1 MSNYDKL
8 QQQLREKQVKS
19 TGGSTNAFE
28 TFQRANKANT
38 SSSLNLG
45 ELGLGNNGTSF
56 ANRSGFKQAMQPVK
70 ESAYQR
76 LTRRETEPA
85 QAFSW
90 YSGDTPTGNETLAR
104 IYTVAQQDPQRG
116 EELYKTFGQY
126 QSDPSSPFYAP
137 YQQPTSVAVQ
147 NLAAMGYDVSGGVNA
162 DWFGDNAYLTQ
173 HYRMGANGKPLAP
186 SSKSTPEQDAA
197 YWYYQGLADEDL
209 TQKAEAEWEALT
221 DVMTY
226 WAGRTDLNLSY
237 DQILEKIDWSLYPT
251 LVASDEAAAKRTPLQ
266 FTRPIGYSKDAMQG
280 VVWAAWNNGGTGN
293 YVTDGVNYARSYGNM
308 WEDDPEISARFDP
321 SSDAYHPYLASTTLD
336 DAAQYFG
343 VSSFGPNWLEENKH
357 ILSGNDETAKMYYR
371 QVQEAEAI
379 TLKAEEEYASLTA
392 SIDERVAMANGDPGI
407 VMQGLQGQH
416 PTLAQLDEG
425 RKSGNVVGLTR
436 SVAYRDVDVAKLVED
451 RCATYNNAPVLSA
464 FATTMSEKLGKAA
477 TVAQSQQSIDA
488 SRNQTISEAASTI
501 LEIGSVAEQ
510 RAFRTFSGSRTGDY
524 IQILKDAVNN
534 AGVYIPENSVGLYNY
549 ANNYAADEYMSAVEV
564 IAPYQQAVA
573 DRDAAQAELDALW
586 THRDPELGP
595 LTPEETERANECRSV
610 IYNSN
615 QHIEANQAA
624 YDAAMETTQQIAR
637 EYESTTRL
645 ANILGLDV
653 PEGYIPTT
661 DLVDYAYRYGSQSM
675 QPQWSLTSIY
685 SAALDNGSDVATVYD
700 QARADRDE
708 ARAEIAYTE
717 MVLEELDSR
726 GVIMDPQYERNLRD
740 RRDSLARTQ
749 AEAEYFLLREN
760 PDFARV
766 ASTTAEEILAY
777 SAEHDGL
784 MVFNNGEYS
793 DLTLSIVGAKPSLNM
808 TQHQKRLVSLMTD
821 DERDTYLYIAGT
833 EGEEAAQKYFDTLSN
848 DNYGVL
854 TVRNTEWIIDAAE
867 MFATL
872 LPGPANTAS
881 IVTNMY
887 APIGTVW
894 AGFAYVTG
902 QDISPYHPAFLPTHV
917 TSAIR
922 GTTKQDID
930 KTFENNETLKGLVNF
945 AYDAGMGALDS
956 FFSGVAFGKFSPT
969 LQGLGGSSST
979 IVDVTQRGG
988 DEGQAIALG
997 AITFAAEWLSE
1008 KIGLD
1013 NMEEAIAGGVP
1024 AVKKLVLSSIGE
1036 GASEAVGAVVTNV
1049 ADTYIMGELSEY
1061 STNVDKYME
1070 DGKTER
1076 QARELATRDMW
1087 YNIFY
1092 EGAVGTASGAA
1103 QMTFS
1108 GQIGRSNKRQGQVD
1122 DAATSEKTAQ
1132 TVAEAETGGR
1142 DTLVTDVKNTPDTA
1156 QELESVSNSDKPTGE
1171 DTLES
1176 ETLEEKPMDASEE
1189 NEAGEGKPEARYPDA
1204 PAQNAGLPRPTFRVP
1219 PRTDVRAVARES
1231 GDAALYPDAPV
1242 QNTGAVT
1249 RPTYRSL
1256 RRRNEARAV
1265 AYETKQNDRSEARYP
1280 DANEAQTA
1288 DLNRRKLYAKMQILD
1303 AALTAPRTENKAAA
1317 VAAVFSWWNSDNT
1330 MADSVAQAAT
1340 AHLFERFGADRAVR
1354 LVRDIVLAG
1363 TETNGNIDAQTLTH
1377 ALITASF
1384 GRGSA
1389 SNYLSL
1395 VVRTTPMTGV
1405 YEGHAIALCDM
1416 ARNDWSNADLMAS
1429 IRQEG
1434 FDLRIAEREME
1445 LIGEGALNGVRP
1457 YEDAH
1462 RQAQEN
1468 LREAE
1473 EGLKR
1478 AAAEAQAAGQNLV
1491 TVQSQWVSE
1500 PSNTMLQG
1508 AVLQATKDVE
1518 GKAIVQQQYEQS
1530 VAKNTSQVQQTRA
1543 ALTSQREQAMKPVR
1557 EQAQRDVAAE
1567 IEAEEQ
1573 ARVEAEAAQAI
1584 APQESTDTIQRA
1596 KKTSLPEL
1604 EVKNPPGGTPKKSAE
1619 QVTKDLLSKLGVGD
1633 VIGTKTMSRMSSETQ
1648 GYYDRRAK
1656 YVAVRSLHAGDYR
1669 VDMHEAGHAVADKLG
1684 MTGTADMVA
1693 KLPDDFKAQYKT
1705 SELPGE
1711 AFAEFFRRYMVAEE
1725 HARDFAGGAFVDTF
1739 EHNLRKNKL
1748 WEPVH
1753 TAAIEL
1759 RRWMSA
1765 GIVDQLGAIIHPAS
1779 EKNKTPFIQRVRE
1792 VMNGLVDSTSVAGA
1806 VNDAIREQQGE
1817 VPLMENVREY
1827 ALLHNHAAK
1836 RAFNLL
1842 TKNLTDSH
1850 GTIIGDALNKAFEKI
1865 DAKDMPLFEKYLLVL
1880 HSVDRDAQGK
1890 PVYDIPGFTP
1900 EQREK
1905 WLQWMKT
1912 DHQNFVEAAEALQ
1925 TFRKKFLQA
1934 WLVDTGYFKQD
1945 DFDRL
1950 NTLYPN
1956 YVPTQRVKSNNA
1968 GGWHRKTQSS
1978 QFQIRKATGSTE
1990 DIWSPLD
1997 TFYEMVDSVVEM
2009 VSLNDVGL
2017 AWHRAFENNDG
2028 LGWFGERI
2036 NPDLKQVSVDTKQ
2049 LQEAIRE
2056 KLDGNVTDDV
2066 LSDVL
2071 EMIGPRQT
2079 QWLSA
2084 QKSSLKNAIAV
2095 QLPDG
2100 STAFYEIRDPELF
2113 KMLSGKRGDSPLKAF
2128 RRVTRQMA
2136 VLTTGNNPLYGL
2148 RNFARDFQR
2157 SVNFGTWAISYP
2169 DGIIKWVKAF
2179 IEVAKNSDLYQQYE
2193 ALGGGGWARIEAGT
2207 KKGITDI
2214 QSALFPGYY
2223 KTNIG
2228 RRAQWVGK
2236 KIWNTVTL
2244 ARFNELIE
2252 QTSRF
2257 VEFKYGKHDLTTAEG
2272 RMEAFNA
2279 SQNVTA
2285 DFARR
2290 GNSALA
2296 AILGDVIPFFNASM
2310 QGVYQTARMFSKAE
2324 RDQLPARITRAVFN
2338 TALMSAISSVLLL
2351 KFLDDDEKED
2361 MAMLSDEMW
2370 SKHFYI
2376 PNFAPWFF
2384 GNDPVIRIPLVQDP
2398 LAYVI
2403 HGMVTNAIWHG
2414 DQDEFVIGMVAIA
2427 NTVIDDLNPFSGGT
2441 ILRPFMDA
2449 GKNETHFGGSIVP
2462 PHLEGLDPT
2471 AQYTEET
2478 PDFFVTIGRAI
2489 GVSPMIVQYIA
2500 EQYTGFLGQMVIPFI
2515 SKDTNTGT
2523 IGGWDAVRSYAQK
2536 RFTSDPLVSTDV
2548 IGSFYDGQAEVK
2560 NVVEAI
2566 NAGKPANMLR
2576 RGLTPEQGKMAYLEA
2591 KEMTSEGG
2599 VLYDTAQIIKEG
2611 YANIEEINED
2621 SELTDEQKEELITME
2636 RRKMCQAALVAQEAI
2651 GEYRAKYMTG
2661 LDIVA
2666 RFTEGPVIQKPTAYD
2681 MLDETFLNDADQRYM
2696 QRAKSVFEATGNA
2709 SALPHPNTYFDE
2721 GGVRYEIEG
2730 TDDWDNWNAAYKN
2743 GYIGYLSNVIGWD
2756 TMTPDEQL
2764 AHMKTAHSEGHK
2776 AAKAAYKKAHPEI
2789 EWKK

>member
-19 TGGSTNAFE
+19 TGGSTNAFD

-56 ANRSGFKQAMQPVK
+56 ASRSGFKQAMQPAK

-126 QSDPSSPFYAP
+126 QSDPTSPFYAP
-137 YQQPTSVAVQ
+137 YQQPTSAAVQ

-162 DWFGDNAYLTQ
+162 DWFGANAYLTQ

-221 DVMTY
+221 DVLTY

-237 DQILEKIDWSLYPT
+237 DQIYDKIDWSQFPT

-280 VVWAAWNNGGTGN
+280 VVWAAWNNGGTGS
-293 YVTDGVNYARSYGNM
+293 YVTDGVNYARAYGNM
-308 WEDDPEISARFDP
+308 WTDDPEIAARFDP
-321 SSDAYHPYLASTTLD
+321 SNDAYHPYLASTTLD
-336 DAAQYFG
+336 DAALYFG

-357 ILSGNDETAKMYYR
+357 ILSGNNETAKMYYR

-488 SRNQTISEAASTI
+488 SRNQTISGAASTI
-501 LEIGSVAEQ
+501 LEIGSAAEQ
-510 RAFRTFSGSRTGDY
+510 RAFRTFSGSRSGDY

-534 AGVYIPENSVGLYNY
+534 AGVYIPENSGGLYNY

-595 LTPEETERANECRSV
+595 LTPEETERANECRSI
-610 IYNSN
+610 IYNTT
-615 QHIEANQAA
+615 QHIEANQTA

-661 DLVDYAYRYGSQSM
+661 DLVDYAYLYGRQSM
-675 QPQWSLTSIY
+675 QPQWSLTSVY

-766 ASTTAEEILAY
+766 ASTTAEKILAY

-808 TQHQKRLVSLMTD
+808 PPHQQRLVSLMTD

-854 TVRNTEWIIDAAE
+854 TVRNTEGIIDAAE

-887 APIGTVW
+887 APIGAVW

-945 AYDAGMGALDS
+945 AYDAGMSALDS
-956 FFSGVAFGKFSPT
+956 FFSGVAFGKFSPVS
-969 LQGLGGSSST
+969 QGLGGSSST

-1008 KIGLD
+1008 KIRLD

-1132 TVAEAETGGR
+1132 TVAEAETGDR
-1142 DTLVTDVKNTPDTA
+1142 NTPVTDVKNTPDTA

-1171 DTLES
+1171 DTLEP
-1176 ETLEEKPMDASEE
+1176 ETLEEKPMDASEASE
-1189 NEAGEGKPEARYPDA
+1189 TAEGKPEARYPDA
-1204 PAQNAGLPRPTFRVP
+1204 P
-1219 PRTDVRAVARES
+1219 
-1231 GDAALYPDAPV
+1231 V
-1242 QNTGAVT
+1242 QNEAVT

-1256 RRRNEARAV
+1256 RRRAEARAV
-1265 AYETKQNDRSEARYP
+1265 ARESETTSLSPEGRKQ
-1280 DANEAQTA
+1280 
-1288 DLNRRKLYAKMQILD
+1288 LYAKTRILD
-1303 AALTAPRTENKAAA
+1303 AALESPRPENKAAA
-1317 VAAVFSWWNSDNT
+1317 ITAVLSPEGIANST
-1330 MADSVAQAAT
+1330 MQKTVEAAT
-1340 AHLFERFGADRAVR
+1340 TRLMERFGDDGAVR
-1354 LVRDIVLAG
+1354 LMRNMALGAA
-1363 TETNGNIDAQTLTH
+1363 ETNIDSNSLAS
-1377 ALITASF
+1377 ALVTAAFPQSESASFLDQIVQENDFSEGSITA
-1384 GRGSA
+1384 
-1389 SNYLSL
+1389 L
-1395 VVRTTPMTGV
+1395 
-1405 YEGHAIALCDM
+1405 M
-1416 ARNDWSNADLMAS
+1416 ANAQQDWSNPNLMAS

-1434 FDLRIAEREME
+1434 FELRIAEREME

-1457 YEDAH
+1457 YEDAY
-1462 RQAQEN
+1462 RQAQAN
-1468 LREAE
+1468 LNDAE

-1478 AAAEAQAAGQNLV
+1478 AVSEAQAAGQNLV

-1530 VAKNTSQVQQTRA
+1530 VAKNTAQVQQTRA
-1543 ALTSQREQAMKPVR
+1543 ALTSQREQTMKPVR

-1584 APQESTDTIQRA
+1584 APQESTDAIQRA

-1619 QVTKDLLSKLGVGD
+1619 QVTKDLLRKLGVGD
-1633 VIGTKTMSRMSSETQ
+1633 VVGTKTMSRMSSETQ

-1739 EHNLRKNKL
+1739 EYNLRKNKL

-1912 DHQNFVEAAEALQ
+1912 DHQNFVDAAEALQ

-1956 YVPTQRVKSNNA
+1956 YVPTQRVKSTNA
-1968 GGWHRKTQSS
+1968 GGWRRKTQSS

-2169 DGIIKWVKAF
+2169 DGIIKWAKAF
-2179 IEVAKNSDLYQQYE
+2179 IEVAKDSDLYQQYE

-2244 ARFNELIE
+2244 ARLNEVIE

-2324 RDQLPARITRAVFN
+2324 RDQLPARLTRAVFN

-2449 GKNETHFGGSIVP
+2449 GKNETYFGGSIVP
-2462 PHLEGLDPT
+2462 SHLEGLDPT

-2478 PDFFVTIGRAI
+2478 PDAFVTIGRAL

-2523 IGGWDAVRSYAQK
+2523 IGGWDAVRSYSQK

-2599 VLYDTAQIIKEG
+2599 VLYDTAKIIKDG
-2611 YANIEEINED
+2611 YASIEEINAD

-2661 LDIVA
+2661 PDIVA

-2681 MLDETFLNDADQRYM
+2681 MLDETFLNDADQPYM
-2696 QRAKSVFEATGNA
+2696 QRAKSVFEATGEA

-2743 GYIGYLSNVIGWD
+2743 GYIGYLSSVTGWD
-2756 TMTPDEQL
+2756 TMSPDEQL
-2764 AHMKTAHSEGHK
+2764 AHMKKAHSKGHE
-2776 AAKAAYKKAHPEI
+2776 AAKAVYKSAHPEI